1 MSSRLIIVGGFL
13 GAGKTTLILKA
24 AQMLQEQGVSAAII
38 TNDQGNDLVDTALT
52 SEQHIP
58 VVEVPAGCFCCRF
71 DALVD
76 AAQKLEREASPAVI
90 LAEPVGS
97 CTDLN
102 ATVVLPLELMQREH
116 YSVAPLTIAVD
127 AQRLL
132 HFVRRGAGHE
142 LHSDLAYLFTKQI
155 EEAELV
161 LLNKCDLLLEEELDF
176 LRKWLQ
182 IYCPGIQIQPISA
195 QSGTGIAT
203 WITDM
208 LAASARSRSVLD
220 LDYARY
226 GQAEARLGW
235 LNAGGTLNGDHHTRA
250 QDWAEQ
256 MLETLVAALEDAHLP
271 IAHIKLFLEAPEAA
285 PGNSTRRFIKASVIG
300 PAPALISWDARDQE
314 MASSGTRW
322 LLNARVD
329 ASPAIL
335 EGLATAALH
344 QAHTDVQAV
353 VETLACFQPA
363 PPQPQYRYS
372 C

>member
-13 GAGKTTLILKA
+13 GAGKTTLILQA
-24 AQMLQEQGVSAAII
+24 AQMLQAQGVSVAII
-38 TNDQGNDLVDTALT
+38 TNDQGNDLVDTALA

-58 VVEVPAGCFCCRF
+58 AIEVPAGCFCCRF

-76 AAQKLEREASPAVI
+76 AAQKLERETSPAII

-102 ATVVLPLELMQREH
+102 ATVVLPLELMYREH
-116 YSVAPLTIAVD
+116 YTVAPLTILVD

-155 EEAELV
+155 EEAERV

-176 LRKWLQ
+176 LCKWLQ
-182 IYCPGIQIQPISA
+182 IYCPGIQIRPIAA
-195 QSGTGIAT
+195 QSGEGIAP

-208 LAASARSRSVLD
+208 LVAPARSRPVLD

-235 LNAGGTLNGDHHTRA
+235 FNAGGTLSGERHTHA

-256 MLETLVAALEDAHLP
+256 MLETLVNALETARLP
-271 IAHIKLFLEAPEAA
+271 IAHIKLFLEAPQAA
-285 PGNSTRRFIKASVIG
+285 SGKPAHQIIKASVVG

-314 MASSGTRW
+314 MVASGTRW

-329 ASPAIL
+329 ASPDIL
-335 EGLATAALH
+335 RELAAAALR
-344 QAHTDVQAV
+344 QAHADAQAV